1 MKVKG
6 VFPLVTSLVSALL
19 FAAAT
24 PVSKVLLSGSA
35 PVLLAGLLY
44 LGAAI
49 GVFPVVLFER
59 SRVGNRTYDTASRW
73 RLVGAI
79 LCGGALGPIAYLF
92 GLKLAAASSVSL
104 WLNLELVA
112 TAVLGHFIFRD
123 HLGRY
128 GWAGVVGVVTAG
140 ALLSFGESSNVLAI
154 LLVAAGCV
162 FWGIDNHLTAL
173 IDGITPAQ
181 STLWKGIAAGIFN
194 ILLAT
199 MLGAVWPEVSIWSV
213 ALLVGALSYG
223 ASIALYISSAQQ
235 LGATRA
241 QVIFAS
247 SPFLAA
253 ALSAVFLSEPFGP
266 LHVIAVG
273 VLIVSVF
280 LLLKDR
286 QEHEHDHTHDEIEHE
301 HSHPHDDGHHT
312 HTHDGLHAST
322 RHSHRHTHEP
332 VTHRHPHWPDLH
344 HRHEH

>member
-1 MKVKG
+1 MQFKG
-6 VFPLVTSLVSALL
+6 AFPLVTALVSALL

-49 GVFPVVLFER
+49 GVLPVVLVER
-59 SRVGNRTYDTASRW
+59 RRGVSKTYDAASRW
-73 RLVGAI
+73 RLFGAI
-79 LCGGALGPIAYLF
+79 LCGGVLGPIAYLF

-112 TAVLGHFIFRD
+112 TAVLGHFLFRD
-123 HLGRY
+123 HLGRF

-140 ALLSFGESSNVLAI
+140 AMLSFGAGSNVLAI
-154 LLVAAGCV
+154 LLVTAACA
-162 FWGIDNHLTAL
+162 FWGLDNHLTAL

-181 STLWKGIAAGIFN
+181 STLWKGMAAGTFN
-194 ILLAT
+194 IVLAT
-199 MLGAVWPEVSIWSV
+199 ILGASWPGASTWSV

-223 ASIALYISSAQQ
+223 VSIALYIASAQQ

-241 QVIFAS
+241 QIIFAS

-253 ALSAVFLSEPFGP
+253 VLSAIFLSEPFGVVH
-266 LHVIAVG
+266 LFAVG

-286 QEHEHDHTHDEIEHE
+286 QVHLHEHTHEQLEHDH
-301 HSHPHDDGHHT
+301 SHRHDDEHHT
-312 HTHDGLHAST
+312 HTHDGLPSST
-322 RHSHRHTHEP
+322 RHTHRHAHEP